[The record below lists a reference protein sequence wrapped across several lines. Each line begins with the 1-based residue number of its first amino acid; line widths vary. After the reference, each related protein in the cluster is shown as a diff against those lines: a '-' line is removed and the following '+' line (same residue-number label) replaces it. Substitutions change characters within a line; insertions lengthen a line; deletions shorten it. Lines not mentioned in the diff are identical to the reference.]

1 MSHAEFDT
9 FRRLDVGTA
18 RPLLAHFHGGGL
30 ITGTALDSQMI
41 PLWLLQFAE
50 SRGAIVA
57 SPCLRLLPEALG
69 SEILDDIKDF
79 WGFVFTTLN
88 SIVAQTY
95 GISVDLGRVAAG
107 GGRHCAFDLD
117 SFAFSP
123 RPLYVPEAAS
133 ASISE
138 YLSNIKPGT
147 FRVSSPSPEYR
158 GLFQAAFNTG
168 RYRDLLRGDRHMRI
182 REALRKAK
190 DVPPIWIAQGVNDRI
205 TSQEAASELVQ
216 EIRAAHP
223 DTPLLYSLQP
233 SGHGF
238 DVSHGMTEAWVQE
251 GLRFTEQHW

>member
-1 MSHAEFDT
+1 M
-9 FRRLDVGTA
+9 
-18 RPLLAHFHGGGL
+18 LALQSAF
-30 ITGTALDSQMI
+30 
-41 PLWLLQFAE
+41 LW
-50 SRGAIVA
+50 
-57 SPCLRLLPEALG
+57 PETR
-69 SEILDDIKDF
+69 IKL
-79 WGFVFTTLN
+79 VL
-88 SIVAQTY
+88 AQ
-95 GISVDLGRVAAG
+95 
-107 GGRHCAFDLD
+107 HCAFDLD

-205 TSQEAASELVQ
+205 
-216 EIRAAHP
+216 
-223 DTPLLYSLQP
+223 
-233 SGHGF
+233 
-238 DVSHGMTEAWVQE
+238 VSCARNSRERRHRT
-251 GLRFTEQHW
+251 